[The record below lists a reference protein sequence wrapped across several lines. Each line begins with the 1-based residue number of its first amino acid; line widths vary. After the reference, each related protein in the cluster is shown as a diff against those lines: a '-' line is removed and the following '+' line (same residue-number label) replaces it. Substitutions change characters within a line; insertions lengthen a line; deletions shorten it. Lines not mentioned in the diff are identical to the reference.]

1 MLLSI
6 GRKIEALVVVVVA
19 RSERVMVVVVECWSK
34 ERGAGGSG
42 GSSCSGKREGIVEVV
57 VEC

>member
-1 MLLSI
+1 MYLSVS
-6 GRKIEALVVVVVA
+6 GK
-19 RSERVMVVVVECWSK
+19 SERVMVVVVEYWSK

-42 GSSCSGKREGIVEVV
+42 GSSCSGKREGVVVVV